1 MSVITLL
8 TFLHGA
14 AATLCVHIALDH
26 STICDQW
33 HLACPIAKLAMA
45 HGPGI
50 FFTWQLA
57 MLQAQNT
64 RVDNLLIMH
73 ALRRLYRRISRQG
86 RECAL
91 LTSHQCLAVL
101 QSADDAAAWPVWHSW
116 T

>member
-50 FFTWQLA
+50 FLHGNWPCCKLK
-57 MLQAQNT
+57 T
-64 RVDNLLIMH
+64 RAWIICSSCMH
-73 ALRRLYRRISRQG
+73 
-86 RECAL
+86 
-91 LTSHQCLAVL
+91 
-101 QSADDAAAWPVWHSW
+101 
-116 T
+116 